1 MSRRPSQSG
10 SPAGL
15 SVKDH
20 ERLNTFM
27 PEIAAAER
35 TAPVS
40 VDRRGYRIGNH
51 GSLWIGQAANYADF
65 EAGVAAPGATG
76 RGALKLIMHLKGCDW
91 SAAVDYAVKWLGEHE
106 GFGRLEIGDDESD
119 QCAEEDAAR
128 QVTIETM
135 WEGAEPGKGIA
146 CLIAYLKS
154 RGITVSDED
163 WTEIHWIERAR
174 GDEGAMLVRSTHP
187 ESGLMAT
194 QETYITADGK
204 KSPHE
209 PARRTARGAHDWRRY
224 GLVRLGHQ
232 TADHAFIC
240 EGTEDGLSVRMAGGE
255 LVLVTWGVG
264 AIGEAKLPPDVKT
277 VTIVRHPERRGDP
290 GDKALWRGGVRL
302 LAQGQNVFI
311 TARAPT
317 LFPPISGNP
326 MKDANDVLQAHG
338 VEGVKRLLD
347 SAMPVADLDAEVDSE
362 TVVEA
367 ASCLPRGHY
376 ENARSTVAK
385 AVGLARER
393 ARQGA

>member
-1 MSRRPSQSG
+1 
-10 SPAGL
+10 
-15 SVKDH
+15 
-20 ERLNTFM
+20 M

-35 TAPVS
+35 NAPPY
-40 VDRRGYRIGNH
+40 VDGRGYRIGNR
-51 GSLWIGQAANYADF
+51 GSLWIGRARKLRRLRSRSDSSWRDRK
-65 EAGVAAPGATG
+65 G
-76 RGALKLIMHLKGCDW
+76 RSPTHHACLKGCDW
-91 SAAVDYAVKWLGEHE
+91 SAAVAYAVKWLGEHE

-163 WTEIHWIERAR
+163 WTEIHGIERAR
-174 GDEGAMLVRSTHP
+174 GDEAAMLVRSTHP
-187 ESGLMAT
+187 KSGLMAT

-290 GDKALWRGGVRL
+290 GD
-302 LAQGQNVFI
+302 N
-311 TARAPT
+311 T
-317 LFPPISGNP
+317 N
-326 MKDANDVLQAHG
+326 
-338 VEGVKRLLD
+338 
-347 SAMPVADLDAEVDSE
+347 
-362 TVVEA
+362 
-367 ASCLPRGHY
+367 
-376 ENARSTVAK
+376 
-385 AVGLARER
+385 GLHF
-393 ARQGA
+393 